1 MSILNKNEIL
11 DSSAKQLT
19 SKPLIRDRDNG
30 MDDCYSRYFYDY
42 HYLVYYIICYALLGF
57 SMTIVT

>member
-1 MSILNKNEIL
+1 MSILNKKEIL

-19 SKPLIRDRDNG
+19 SKPLIRDKGNERD
-30 MDDCYSRYFYDY
+30 DSYSRYFYDY
-42 HYLVYYIICYALLGF
+42 HLDYYIIFYALLGF